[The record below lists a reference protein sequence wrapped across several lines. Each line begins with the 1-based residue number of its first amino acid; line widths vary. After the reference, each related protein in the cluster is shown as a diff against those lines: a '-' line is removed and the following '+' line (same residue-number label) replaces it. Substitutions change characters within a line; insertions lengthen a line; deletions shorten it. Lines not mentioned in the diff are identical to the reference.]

1 LDIGCGKKKYP
12 GSIGL
17 DSNPKS
23 DADIFT
29 NIEKKLPFTQNSFDF
44 VYSSHTLEH
53 INPKKLVF
61 VLEEIWRVVKPD
73 GKICLIIPHFSGS
86 GSYTNPT
93 HLRMGFSSQSF
104 KFFQSPDYFGKAN
117 FKIEKIT
124 LRKGKTGKRIL
135 NFFISTIDKLANLNP
150 LLCELFWVYWVGGF
164 YEIQFDLKVKKNK

>member
-1 LDIGCGKKKYP
+1 MIEPMKKVKKLKILDIGCGKKKYP

-104 KFFQSPDYFGKAN
+104 KFF
-117 FKIEKIT
+117 
-124 LRKGKTGKRIL
+124 
-135 NFFISTIDKLANLNP
+135 ISTIDKLANLNP